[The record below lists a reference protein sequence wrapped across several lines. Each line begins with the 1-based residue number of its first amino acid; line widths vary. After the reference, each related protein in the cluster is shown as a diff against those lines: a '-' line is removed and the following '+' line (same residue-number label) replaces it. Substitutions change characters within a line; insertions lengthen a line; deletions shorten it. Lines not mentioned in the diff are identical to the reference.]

1 MIIIWYLCLINQYIT
16 CSFKAQSF
24 FQTEIYKNM
33 TVNTLTQIF
42 FSPTGTTRQ
51 ILSAIGQGINADEII
66 GYDLTPPENRDNF
79 QLALEQ
85 EDRLVLLGVPVYEEH
100 VPDLIWDT
108 LNRIE
113 ANGQPIILVA
123 VYGNIGFGLCLKELE
138 AWAKRV
144 GFNVIAAGA
153 FIGEHSFSH
162 KGLPLGEGRPDI
174 EDIKFA
180 REFGASVL
188 AKIQH
193 DIPLNPDISGHLSL
207 LSQILPKNSAK
218 LFAHYPE
225 ADMKKCTRCMRCL
238 NVCPSG
244 AIDLGTLKIDHS
256 LCLHCFACV
265 RVCAPSARKIKLKLK
280 TMVKTVL
287 KAQTKK
293 RKIPELFL

>member
-1 MIIIWYLCLINQYIT
+1 
-16 CSFKAQSF
+16 
-24 FQTEIYKNM
+24 M

-66 GYDLTPPENRDNF
+66 GYDLTPPEKRDNF
-79 QLALEQ
+79 QLTL
-85 EDRLVLLGVPVYEEH
+85 DRENGLVLLGVPVYEEH
-100 VPDLIWDT
+100 VPDLIWDA

-113 ANGQPIILVA
+113 ASGQSIILIA
-123 VYGNIGFGLCLKELE
+123 VYGNIGFGMTLKELE
-138 AWAKRV
+138 TWAKRV

-162 KGLPLGEGRPDI
+162 KGLPLAEGRPDI
-174 EDIKFA
+174 EDMRSA
-180 REFGASVL
+180 REFGMSVL

-193 DIPLNPDISGHLSL
+193 DIPLNPDIPGYLPPMSY
-207 LSQILPKNSAK
+207 ILPKNSPK
-218 LFAHYPE
+218 YFAHYAE
-225 ADMKKCTRCMRCL
+225 TDMEKCTRCNRCL

-244 AIDLGTLKIDHS
+244 AIDFGTLKIDHS
-256 LCLHCFACV
+256 ICLHCFACV
-265 RVCAPSARKIKLKLK
+265 RVCAPSARKIELKLK
-280 TMVKTVL
+280 PMVKTVL

>member
-1 MIIIWYLCLINQYIT
+1 
-16 CSFKAQSF
+16 
-24 FQTEIYKNM
+24 M
-33 TVNTLTQIF
+33 TINTLTQIF

-51 ILSAIGQGINADEII
+51 ILSGISQGINADEII
-66 GYDLTPPENRDNF
+66 GYDLTPPEKRDNF
-79 QLALEQ
+79 QLTFDR
-85 EDRLVLLGVPVYEEH
+85 EDGLVLLGVPVYEEH
-100 VPDLIWDT
+100 VPDIIWDA

-113 ANGQPIILVA
+113 AKGQPIILVA

-144 GFNVIAAGA
+144 GFNTIAAGA

-162 KGLPLGEGRPDI
+162 KGLPLAKGRPDV
-174 EDIKFA
+174 EDMRVA

-225 ADMKKCTRCMRCL
+225 VDLKKCTRCNRCIFI
-238 NVCPSG
+238 CPSG
-244 AIDLGTLKIDHS
+244 AIDPGTLEIDHS
-256 LCLHCFACV
+256 KCLHCFACV
-265 RVCAPSARKIKLKLK
+265 RVCAPGAREIKLKLK
-280 TMVKTVL
+280 PLVKTVL
-287 KAQTKK
+287 TQQTKQK
-293 RKIPELFL
+293 KTPQVFI